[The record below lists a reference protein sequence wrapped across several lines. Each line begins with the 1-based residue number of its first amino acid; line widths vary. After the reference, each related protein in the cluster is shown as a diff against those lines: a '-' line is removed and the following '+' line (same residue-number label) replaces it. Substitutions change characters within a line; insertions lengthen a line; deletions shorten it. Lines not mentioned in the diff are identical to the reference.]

1 MRREEVEKIYDGA
14 VARIRRSK
22 VGRTLRLPALY
33 CRPPAGSPGSPGS
46 PGSRRRPTT
55 SGAIS
60 ASPKKGVKTPTKRK
74 AAAATPRQYTV
85 GGLMLVFFAARVG
98 QIATKVELAAF
109 LRTMRCKTPDPQ
121 PRHLGMQL
129 GLNFLVQGCHHPA
142 AGRVLKRGE
151 YCLLDLTSV
160 HPSHGTMHR
169 APVHGGALDFGA
181 IKALY
186 DLRCACCGSRE
197 GERHFKNAHLITTL
211 ERGHC
216 DPRKPLTADNCV
228 PMCNMCNMVY
238 KDRAV
243 INLRGFVV
251 EWETFRKSLIK
262 RAEGEGEREGEET
275 TSGSGS
281 RSRSRIRVL
290 SEGTGG
296 AVRPGRPS
304 RAPQEVEEG
313 HDDEASSTISE
324 LSTITDGD
332 GESDDTESVTAAAA
346 PAPARLGKEE
356 KPRGEPASAP
366 TFLGRVV
373 TMLAAPLQCCLCWQ
387 GVGGCFRASWW
398 WGGRGRVAAATSDC
412 RGGGSG
418 SSDPPVR
425 RTRVGPFF
433 SGDGP
438 GGASA
443 LF

>member
-1 MRREEVEKIYDGA
+1 MKRA
-14 VARIRRSK
+14 
-22 VGRTLRLPALY
+22 T
-33 CRPPAGSPGSPGS
+33 
-46 PGSRRRPTT
+46 
-55 SGAIS
+55 
-60 ASPKKGVKTPTKRK
+60 PKKAQARAK
-74 AAAATPRQYTV
+74 AAATPRQYTV

-243 INLRGFVV
+243 INLRGFV
-251 EWETFRKSLIK
+251 ETFGKSLIK
-262 RAEGEGEREGEET
+262 RAEGEGEET
-275 TSGSGS
+275 TSRRG
-281 RSRSRIRVL
+281 VP

-296 AVRPGRPS
+296 AMRPGRPS
-304 RAPQEVEEG
+304 GAPYGREVG
-313 HDDEASSTISE
+313 TQVGMDDEASSTISE

-346 PAPARLGKEE
+346 AAAAAPAPA
-356 KPRGEPASAP
+356 AAP

-398 WGGRGRVAAATSDC
+398 WGGRGRVAAASATSDI